1 MTKPAPLSIA
11 PTIHITIRRQ
21 GKTMARPTSDRFNH
35 YFCTFLR
42 NLPFMLVVLWWE
54 VYLLWC
60 ANGHVNLISS
70 MPYSE
75 T

>member
-1 MTKPAPLSIA
+1 
-11 PTIHITIRRQ
+11 
-21 GKTMARPTSDRFNH
+21 MARPTSDRFNH